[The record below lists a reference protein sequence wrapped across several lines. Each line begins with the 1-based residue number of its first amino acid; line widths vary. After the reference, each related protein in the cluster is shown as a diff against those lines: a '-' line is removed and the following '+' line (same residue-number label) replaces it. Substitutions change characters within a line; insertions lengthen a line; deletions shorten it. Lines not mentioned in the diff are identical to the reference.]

1 MSSELFQSEL
11 ASSTARWRAKVA
23 DILLNLTSAGRRSHK
38 VDAGHEPGALAR
50 VSSVH
55 RRGISSLVVGRFA
68 RTMVARASGGSAAL
82 TRLWPGRT
90 DRLIIAPHDLRTAD
104 ATRAAEIYAGRF
116 VFAGKIVTSHG
127 RSIFDIEPPSDD
139 WEAALFGFG
148 WLRHLRAADT
158 AITRANARSL
168 VDDWLGNMARHRP
181 VGRRPE
187 VTARRVISLLSQAP
201 LVLSDT
207 DGKFYRRYLRGL
219 TREIRALRHALL
231 DVSDGVPRLQVT
243 IALCYAALC
252 LANQARNIRGAT
264 KRLSEELQRQILPDG
279 GHVSRNPGALIEL
292 LIDLLPLRQTFAA
305 RNIAPPP
312 ALLNAI
318 DRMMPMLRFFR
329 HGDGAIALFNGMS
342 ATPSDLLAT
351 LLAYDDSHGTP
362 MASMPHS
369 GYQRIDAGSTLVIVD
384 AGSPPPP
391 NVSQDAHAGCLS
403 FELSSGP
410 SRIVINC
417 GMPGTNRE
425 SWRAFARSTPAHST
439 VTCHDTSSCSFVER
453 SAMKKLLQGAPIVS
467 GPSRVE
473 NRREEVANGVLL
485 TTSHDG
491 YRDRFGVLHQR
502 VIMVKHDGSRVDGED
517 TLEPA
522 QGGRH
527 RAAQADYALR
537 FHLHPQVKASRL
549 GDAKGVMLVLPNRE
563 VWTFEAAD
571 DKVDLEESVFLAGND
586 GPRRSTQIVIRQNSI
601 EAPSVRWSFVRS
613 NSSPQATSARRAAR
627 REPELPL

>member
-1 MSSELFQSEL
+1 MSAEPFQSKL
-11 ASSTARWRAKVA
+11 YRTGRLSDVLRG
-23 DILLNLTSAGRRSHK
+23 LTSAVRRGQQR
-38 VDAGHEPGALAR
+38 DAYQRPGALAQ
-50 VSSVH
+50 VSAAP
-55 RRGISSLVVGRFA
+55 RRGISTLIVGRFA
-68 RTMVARASGGSAAL
+68 RTVMARASSGSVAV

-116 VFAGKIVTSHG
+116 VFAGKIVTCHG
-127 RSIFDIEPPSDD
+127 RSIFDLEPPSDD
-139 WEAALFGFG
+139 WEAALLGFG

-168 VDDWLGNMARHRP
+168 VDDWLSNMSRTGP
-181 VGRRPE
+181 VGRRPD
-187 VTARRVISLLSQAP
+187 VLARRVISLLSQAP

-219 TREIRALRHALL
+219 TREIRALRYALL
-231 DVSDGVPRLQVT
+231 DVQDGVPRLQVL
-243 IALCYAALC
+243 IALCYASLC
-252 LANQARNIRGAT
+252 LANQARQIRGAT
-264 KRLSEELQRQILPDG
+264 KKLSDELQRQILPDG
-279 GHVSRNPGALIEL
+279 GHISRNPSALIEL

-329 HGDGAIALFNGMS
+329 HGDGNFALFNGMS

-351 LLAYDDSHGTP
+351 LLAYDDSQGTP
-362 MASMPHS
+362 LASMPHS

-384 AGSPPPP
+384 AGTPPPA
-391 NVSQDAHAGCLS
+391 NVSQEAHAGCLS

-410 SRIVINC
+410 CRIVINS
-417 GMPGTNRE
+417 GMPTTNRE
-425 SWRAFARSTPAHST
+425 SWRGFARSTVAHST

-453 SAMKKLLQGAPIVS
+453 TAMKRFLHGAPVVG
-467 GPSRVE
+467 GPRQVE
-473 NRREEVANGVLL
+473 NRREEVAGGVLL

-491 YRDRFGVLHQR
+491 YRDKFGVLHRR
-502 VIMVKHDGSRVDGED
+502 VLVVKHDGSRVDGED
-517 TLEPA
+517 SLSPM

-527 RAAQADYALR
+527 RAAQADYAVR
-537 FHLHPQVKASRL
+537 FHLHPLVKASRL
-549 GDAKGVMLVLPNRE
+549 HDARGVMLVLPNRE

-571 DKVDLEESVFLAGND
+571 DKVDLEETVFLAGND

-601 EAPSVRWSFVRS
+601 EAPNVRWSFIRS
-613 NSSPQATSARRAAR
+613 NASPQATSARRAAR
-627 REPELPL
+627 HEPELPL